1 METSGW
7 VFMNSSA
14 RSRMVPEAAPVPPIL
29 IVAARLPEGNAKQN
43 TIAMKPYRIR
53 VIVKHFGIGKA
64 P

>member
-1 METSGW
+1 
-7 VFMNSSA
+7 
-14 RSRMVPEAAPVPPIL
+14 MVPEAAPVPPIL